1 MSCRAAFLAA
11 CCAVAT
17 VAAEETIQEALEA
30 DGAEARI
37 ELQLTASEFA
47 DAATAAERLVEQ
59 IEDRS
64 YRYDPELT
72 RPLTLL
78 GDARLGLGDAPGA
91 LDAYDRA
98 LHVARVNHGL
108 FDPSQVEI
116 VYREALVHATMG
128 DIATADGRHE
138 YAFNVLLRAYGSDD
152 RRLVPGLFALADW
165 YHDNHRVF
173 SARRVFDRAVTITTR
188 DLPPGDPR
196 AIRAL
201 QGVAATFRDERFPRN
216 LSATRNR
223 PASTAFRDSARNR
236 SMTINN
242 FAPGERALIAVVNL
256 RQADPD
262 ATQVDIAEAMLELAD
277 WYLLFEKHDRAF
289 ALYERVWQLL
299 KTDTTRLDGVFA
311 SPTPLYLPLP
321 PNPKPPS
328 DARGEPHSGV
338 VELAL
343 SVTDRGVVNQLDIGA
358 VRAQRPD
365 GLQGAQAGAPGALSA
380 GLRGRGPDRHGRRAR
395 AVQLPLRAGRGRRT
409 VAPRGCRT
417 RCPVTPGAR
426 RGPAP
431 PEPSVPGRR
440 SGPPVDIQAPF
451 RSAVYRSPCGR
462 NGAGHGR
469 RGLRHIPGRQPLPL

>member
-1 MSCRAAFLAA
+1 MSRCAAFLVA

-17 VAAEETIQEALEA
+17 VAAEEPIQETLEA
-30 DGAEARI
+30 DGVDARI
-37 ELQLTASEFA
+37 EVQLAASEFA
-47 DAATAAERLVEQ
+47 DAATAAERLVAE

-91 LDAYDRA
+91 LEAYDRA

-116 VYREALVHATMG
+116 VYREALVHSTMG
-128 DIATADGRHE
+128 DIATADARHE

-165 YHDNHRVF
+165 YRHNHRVF
-173 SARRVFDRAVTITTR
+173 SARNVFDRAASITAR
-188 DLPPGDPR
+188 DFPPGDPR
-196 AIRAL
+196 TIRAL
-201 QGVAATFRDERFPRN
+201 RGVAATFRDERFPRN

-223 PASTAFRDSARNR
+223 PASTSFRDSARSR

-242 FAPGERALIAVVNL
+242 FAPGERALIAIVNL

-262 ATQVDIAEAMLELAD
+262 ATEVDIAEAMLELAD

-299 KTDTTRLDGVFA
+299 ETDTTRLDGVFA

-328 DARGEPHSGV
+328 DARGEPQSGV

-343 SVTDRGVVNQLDIGA
+343 SLTDRGVVNQLDT
-358 VRAQRPD
+358 VRSEPN
-365 GLQGAQAGAPGALSA
+365 GLMDFKVRKLV
-380 GLRGRGPDRHGRRAR
+380 RRAR
-395 AVQLPLRAGRGRRT
+395 YRPAFVDADPIAMENVRVQYNFLYVPDEDD
-409 VAPRGCRT
+409 AP
-417 RCPVTPGAR
+417 
-426 RGPAP
+426 
-431 PEPSVPGRR
+431 
-440 SGPPVDIQAPF
+440 
-451 RSAVYRSPCGR
+451 
-462 NGAGHGR
+462 
-469 RGLRHIPGRQPLPL
+469 